1 MTLSWEEFARF
12 AVEFAKHSQTLGED
26 WQWVVREPGLT
37 TVQCEYVLTF
47 PPDRMGM
54 SYLAKENVRRDVL
67 RTTSPHS
74 EEIEISSLELRLSA
88 EEIQEE
94 QNTILQHQLDSNV
107 VHIYDYH
114 VVYSTSYAAPVLY
127 FRGYQEGRQESSFY
141 QSSNLHQTGNRL
153 DGTRFGTIFRML
165 IVTRSNDG
173 TSLHNKYEVFLL
185 YTPNVCSTCR
195 NILCW
200 AFLAFSFIHARLQN

>member
-1 MTLSWEEFARF
+1 
-12 AVEFAKHSQTLGED
+12 
-26 WQWVVREPGLT
+26 
-37 TVQCEYVLTF
+37 
-47 PPDRMGM
+47 MGM
-54 SYLAKENVRRDVL
+54 SYLAKEKVRRDVS

-74 EEIEISSLELRLSA
+74 EEVEIDSLELRLSA

-94 QNTILQHQLDSNV
+94 QNTILQHQLDRN

-165 IVTRSNDG
+165 IVTKSNDG
-173 TSLHNKYEVFLL
+173 TSLHNKYEVSSCVHLILVLL
-185 YTPNVCSTCR
+185 AGTSSAGLSLLFHSSMRDFKTNATCTAYPR
-195 NILCW
+195 SW
-200 AFLAFSFIHARLQN
+200 S